1 MTYDINTIY
10 TKYKQLTKKQR
21 QQLLAALQSQ
31 GINIV
36 KIEAYEYTDAPG
48 IKHLFFYFAEDSRKA
63 IPYFML
69 DSEVWEKIFQL
80 VSLTHSGHYIL
91 FNTQLN
97 PLSSL
102 YATLYPKPRFWVC
115 QRMNALVP
123 LPFQIPYAP
132 SLPTYH
138 HRSSVCSSAIDKQ

>member
-31 GINIV
+31 GINIE
-36 KIEAYEYTDAPG
+36 KIEAYEYSDAPG

-69 DSEVWEKIFQL
+69 DSEIWEKFC
-80 VSLTHSGHYIL
+80 HYLMDKIL
-91 FNTQLN
+91 F
-97 PLSSL
+97 
-102 YATLYPKPRFWVC
+102 YP
-115 QRMNALVP
+115 
-123 LPFQIPYAP
+123 
-132 SLPTYH
+132 
-138 HRSSVCSSAIDKQ
+138 

>member
-21 QQLLAALQSQ
+21 LQLLAALQSQ

-36 KIEAYEYTDAPG
+36 KIEAYEYSDAPG

-69 DSEVWEKIFQL
+69 DSEVWEKIL
-80 VSLTHSGHYIL
+80 LYII
-91 FNTQLN
+91 
-97 PLSSL
+97 
-102 YATLYPKPRFWVC
+102 KE
-115 QRMNALVP
+115 
-123 LPFQIPYAP
+123 
-132 SLPTYH
+132 
-138 HRSSVCSSAIDKQ
+138 

>member
-21 QQLLAALQSQ
+21 QQLLTAPQSQ

-36 KIEAYEYTDAPG
+36 KIEAYEYVEAPG

-69 DSEVWEKIFQL
+69 DSKVWEEIK
-80 VSLTHSGHYIL
+80 
-91 FNTQLN
+91 
-97 PLSSL
+97 LS
-102 YATLYPKPRFWVC
+102 
-115 QRMNALVP
+115 
-123 LPFQIPYAP
+123 
-132 SLPTYH
+132 
-138 HRSSVCSSAIDKQ
+138 IDI

>member
-1 MTYDINTIY
+1 MTYDINTIF

-63 IPYFML
+63 IPYFLL
-69 DSEVWEKIFQL
+69 DSEVWKKIKL
-80 VSLTHSGHYIL
+80 SIMKDIWDKKHSNLSNKPWKSYSTNQKLAYFLHLEIKVL
-91 FNTQLN
+91 FALKWMAAK
-97 PLSSL
+97 LDL
-102 YATLYPKPRFWVC
+102 WATG
-115 QRMNALVP
+115 
-123 LPFQIPYAP
+123 
-132 SLPTYH
+132 
-138 HRSSVCSSAIDKQ
+138 

>member
-21 QQLLAALQSQ
+21 QQLLTTLQSQ

-36 KIEAYEYTDAPG
+36 KIEAFEYADAPS

-69 DSEVWEKIFQL
+69 DSEVWKKIL
-80 VSLTHSGHYIL
+80 LYIM
-91 FNTQLN
+91 
-97 PLSSL
+97 
-102 YATLYPKPRFWVC
+102 KE
-115 QRMNALVP
+115 
-123 LPFQIPYAP
+123 
-132 SLPTYH
+132 
-138 HRSSVCSSAIDKQ
+138 

>member
-36 KIEAYEYTDAPG
+36 KIEAYEYADSSG
-48 IKHLFFYFAEDSRKA
+48 IKHLFFYFAEDCRKA

-69 DSEVWEKIFQL
+69 DSEVWEKIK
-80 VSLTHSGHYIL
+80 
-91 FNTQLN
+91 
-97 PLSSL
+97 LSIM
-102 YATLYPKPRFWVC
+102 KD
-115 QRMNALVP
+115 
-123 LPFQIPYAP
+123 I
-132 SLPTYH
+132 
-138 HRSSVCSSAIDKQ
+138 

>member
-21 QQLLAALQSQ
+21 QQLLVALLSQ

-36 KIEAYEYTDAPG
+36 KIEVYEYSDASG

-69 DSEVWEKIFQL
+69 DSEVWKKIL
-80 VSLTHSGHYIL
+80 LYIM
-91 FNTQLN
+91 
-97 PLSSL
+97 
-102 YATLYPKPRFWVC
+102 KE
-115 QRMNALVP
+115 
-123 LPFQIPYAP
+123 
-132 SLPTYH
+132 
-138 HRSSVCSSAIDKQ
+138 

>member
-36 KIEAYEYTDAPG
+36 KIEAYEYTDVPG
-48 IKHLFFYFAEDSRKA
+48 IKHLFFYFAEDSKKA

-69 DSEVWEKIFQL
+69 DSDIWEQIQL
-80 VSLTHSGHYIL
+80 YIIL
-91 FNTQLN
+91 DV
-97 PLSSL
+97 
-102 YATLYPKPRFWVC
+102 K
-115 QRMNALVP
+115 
-123 LPFQIPYAP
+123 
-132 SLPTYH
+132 
-138 HRSSVCSSAIDKQ
+138 

>member
-1 MTYDINTIY
+1 MTYDINTIF

-36 KIEAYEYTDAPG
+36 KIEAYEYADAPG

-69 DSEVWEKIFQL
+69 DREVWKKIL
-80 VSLTHSGHYIL
+80 WYIM
-91 FNTQLN
+91 
-97 PLSSL
+97 
-102 YATLYPKPRFWVC
+102 KE
-115 QRMNALVP
+115 
-123 LPFQIPYAP
+123 
-132 SLPTYH
+132 
-138 HRSSVCSSAIDKQ
+138 

>member
-48 IKHLFFYFAEDSRKA
+48 IKHMFFYFSDRQET
-63 IPYFML
+63 IPYFIL
-69 DSEVWEKIFQL
+69 DKKVWEKIQ
-80 VSLTHSGHYIL
+80 
-91 FNTQLN
+91 
-97 PLSSL
+97 
-102 YATLYPKPRFWVC
+102 
-115 QRMNALVP
+115 M
-123 LPFQIPYAP
+123 
-132 SLPTYH
+132 
-138 HRSSVCSSAIDKQ
+138 AIIHAN

>member
-63 IPYFML
+63 IPNFML
-69 DSEVWEKIFQL
+69 DSEVWKEI
-80 VSLTHSGHYIL
+80 
-91 FNTQLN
+91 
-97 PLSSL
+97 SSHI
-102 YATLYPKPRFWVC
+102 
-115 QRMNALVP
+115 MG
-123 LPFQIPYAP
+123 
-132 SLPTYH
+132 
-138 HRSSVCSSAIDKQ
+138 